1 LKLATEFK
9 NSAQLAAKIGMWC
22 IREMR
27 IRIATLSDEN
37 PVSELLLASYSE
49 LMAREY
55 DARALAAALPRMV
68 RANPHLLAS
77 GTFYVVD
84 GPAASIIGCGGWTLE
99 APDTKAETDGVAHL
113 RHFATHPNFAR
124 RGVGR
129 LIYSRCVEAAKLV
142 GATKIQAYSSLT
154 AVPFYSSVGLEPIRN
169 FDLPLGD
176 EVKLPAV
183 LMEGKL

>member
-1 LKLATEFK
+1 MK
-9 NSAQLAAKIGMWC
+9 NSAQLAAKIGIWC

-37 PVSELLLASYSE
+37 SVSELLLASYSE

-99 APDTKAETDGVAHL
+99 APDTKAETDGVAHY
-113 RHFATHPNFAR
+113 
-124 RGVGR
+124 
-129 LIYSRCVEAAKLV
+129 YS
-142 GATKIQAYSSLT
+142 
-154 AVPFYSSVGLEPIRN
+154 
-169 FDLPLGD
+169 
-176 EVKLPAV
+176 
-183 LMEGKL
+183 